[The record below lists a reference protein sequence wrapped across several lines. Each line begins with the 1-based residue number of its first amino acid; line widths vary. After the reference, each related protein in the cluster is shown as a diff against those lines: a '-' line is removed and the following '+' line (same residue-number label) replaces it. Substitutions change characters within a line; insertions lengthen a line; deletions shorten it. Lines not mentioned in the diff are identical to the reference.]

1 MLKTCYPPKFDAN
14 KTCGE
19 IICQTEA
26 SFFIVCKLCGIKIFE
41 YNEFV
46 NHFLD
51 SHWPEAALSHTFQD
65 AFNDDI
71 AEQHEQESEDS
82 GKDCLQDNPTV
93 TYSEEMGNMES
104 DESSTAISI
113 LKKVANVN
121 TDSSI

>member
-1 MLKTCYPPKFDAN
+1 MLKTCYTPKFDAN

-46 NHFLD
+46 NHFLE
-51 SHWPEAALSHTFQD
+51 SHWPEALSNTFQD
-65 AFNDDI
+65 TFNNDI

-82 GKDCLQDNPTV
+82 GKDCQQDTPKV
-93 TYSEEMGNMES
+93 TYLEVMGNMES
-104 DESSTAISI
+104 DESSKPISI
-113 LKKVANVN
+113 LKKVAN
-121 TDSSI
+121 